1 MTTIT
6 INENIE
12 GLPKKNF
19 ENLEDLFKVLKEI
32 APVKLYQV
40 DADEFPPDVLERIEK
55 SKNNPNKKSIQNLRK
70 SQTINR

>member
-12 GLPKKNF
+12 DLPKKNF
-19 ENLEDLFKVLKEI
+19 EKLEDLFRTLKDI

-40 DADEFPPDVLERIEK
+40 DADEFPTDVLERIEK
-55 SKNNPNKKSIQNLRK
+55 
-70 SQTINR
+70 